1 MPTSF
6 AGNEPILNHQKH
18 EIHYKT
24 LQKYGLTP
32 TTEAPTAGWQ
42 AFGPFG
48 SGVVHLRAFLLRRPW
63 LALALRSF
71 AP

>member
-1 MPTSF
+1 M
-6 AGNEPILNHQKH
+6 
-18 EIHYKT
+18 KT